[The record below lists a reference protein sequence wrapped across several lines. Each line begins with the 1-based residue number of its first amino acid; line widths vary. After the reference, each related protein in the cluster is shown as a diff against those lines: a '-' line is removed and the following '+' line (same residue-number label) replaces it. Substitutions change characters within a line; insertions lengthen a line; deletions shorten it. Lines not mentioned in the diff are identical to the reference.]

1 MYWLRLFVRILLL
14 LGTGV
19 LTLCA
24 LFLFWLFYHNHYWV
38 RNNHD
43 ISEQLLGQ
51 AHDPKEMESAIGY
64 LGILFHLEDESWIAI
79 RYVDTHSLNIQS
91 SAIALDSQGRWYESD
106 EHFCGRF
113 NSCKLKYDAI
123 LRWFADPNGT
133 MDSKKGLKTDYLQ
146 NLEPICEV
154 DHSPNIE
161 VAVER
166 LLKLGFKKRISGTEP
181 KMKGPWPIKI
191 ETKRAVLERLSH

>member
-1 MYWLRLFVRILLL
+1 
-14 LGTGV
+14 
-19 LTLCA
+19 
-24 LFLFWLFYHNHYWV
+24 
-38 RNNHD
+38 
-43 ISEQLLGQ
+43 
-51 AHDPKEMESAIGY
+51 
-64 LGILFHLEDESWIAI
+64 
-79 RYVDTHSLNIQS
+79 
-91 SAIALDSQGRWYESD
+91 
-106 EHFCGRF
+106 
-113 NSCKLKYDAI
+113 
-123 LRWFADPNGT
+123 

-154 DHSPNIE
+154 DHSPNFE